1 MQKQKKNKIKEKY
14 GDKAF
19 SKLLKDEGRLLFGVY
34 QHVQTEEKQ
43 KDGADKEKE
52 KEEQEKKAKEKD
64 KEKASNGV
72 RGGARVYKYS
82 PAERDRLKEALAL
95 LRQEKRERMEG
106 SFVITNPPRDRKV
119 EPQHLM
125 LTIYPPYS
133 LPSIQESGMP
143 LSIRKKIYSLSL
155 SLSLSLSVQ
164 NQRP

>member
-1 MQKQKKNKIKEKY
+1 M
-14 GDKAF
+14 
-19 SKLLKDEGRLLFGVY
+19 
-34 QHVQTEEKQ
+34 QTEEKQ